1 MGQARLTVKQFI
13 CLSHLALKTSRG
25 ETSVREYPLKKKK
38 KQSHRCRKT
47 YGYGEKAGMGGQ
59 G

>member
-38 KQSHRCRKT
+38 EIESQ
-47 YGYGEKAGMGGQ
+47 M
-59 G
+59 